1 MRPTL
6 RLLGLGLAFG
16 SFCCNAPSTAPL
28 VPAEGISDWEKG
40 FRRPISIEEAER
52 KHSVTDPRLG
62 KEPAPFGFIHAQW
75 LKFKSQIQPTDILM
89 EFYEPPP
96 PGAIHGTGG
105 LEILR
110 NGKIIDTLIT
120 LT

>member
-1 MRPTL
+1 MKPTV
-6 RLLGLGLAFG
+6 RLLSLGVACGFF
-16 SFCCNAPSTAPL
+16 SCNAPSTAPL
-28 VPAEGISDWEKG
+28 IPTRGLSDWEKG
-40 FRRPISIEEAER
+40 FRRPITIEEAER

-62 KEPAPFGFIHAQW
+62 KEPVPFGFIHEEW
-75 LKFKSQIQPTDILM
+75 LKFKSKIRTTDILM
-89 EFYEPPP
+89 EFYEPPL

-110 NGKIIDTLIT
+110 DGKVIDTLIT